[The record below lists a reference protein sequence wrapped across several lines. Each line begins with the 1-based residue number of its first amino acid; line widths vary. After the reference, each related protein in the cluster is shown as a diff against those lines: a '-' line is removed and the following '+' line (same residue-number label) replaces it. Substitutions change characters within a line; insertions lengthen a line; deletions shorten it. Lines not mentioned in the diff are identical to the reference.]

1 MQAKCDSLDN
11 HATCVARLSREYFFI
26 VGRLLHSTIFGCGDK
41 TLTFHVSSCYSALSR
56 PNSAISRRSIFNSTS
71 GLSTLINAT
80 GLAGR
85 IMKVNHAGEHG
96 AVSIYAGQI
105 FMARFTAR
113 SLLPEL
119 LAFKADEEKHR
130 STFYRELQRRGL
142 MRCKSYWLC
151 AAGGYALGIGTG
163 LFGAHAIS
171 LTTVA
176 VERTVLRHLR
186 HQTELLAEDVDAV
199 SAISSILDDELEHHD
214 TAANHN
220 HTPGIFGRMLSSA
233 ISGATESV
241 IWLGM
246 RL

>member
-1 MQAKCDSLDN
+1 MQLKG
-11 HATCVARLSREYFFI
+11 F
-26 VGRLLHSTIFGCGDK
+26 
-41 TLTFHVSSCYSALSR
+41 SALIGV
-56 PNSAISRRSIFNSTS
+56 N
-71 GLSTLINAT
+71 

-85 IMKVNHAGEHG
+85 LMKVNHAGEHG

-105 FMARFTAR
+105 FMARFTAK

-130 STFYRELQRRGL
+130 TTFYKELQRRGL
-142 MRCKSYWLC
+142 KRCKSYWLC
-151 AAGGYALGIGTG
+151 AVGGYFLGIGSG
-163 LFGAHAIS
+163 LFGANAIS

-186 HQTELLAEDVDAV
+186 RQTEILAEDVEAV
-199 SAISSILDDELEHHD
+199 SAISSILNDEQEHHD
-214 TAANHN
+214 VAANN
-220 HTPGIFGRMLSSA
+220 SHTPSIFGRVFSTA
-233 ISGATESV
+233 VSGATESV